1 VLQSKTLMGVVSNR
15 TVRNGTIS
23 IRARPAGDNPIG
35 VAQVI
40 MADSE
45 IGGKV
50 AVERMMSATGV
61 RGTFDVEQ
69 TQIHLA
75 NSKKLAPKKLKM
87 KVGGAELSF
96 CNGDKTIKTIS
107 YTSISRWKAT
117 DPESAVKKIVIDLID
132 KTIIGSVSL
141 ELTTASKTMDGEGVQ
156 TKISALLQELCRP
169 EPMALWRAAQA
180 GDVAEVI
187 RQIGIGGDKEETDGD
202 GKTPLFIAV
211 MKGHMKH
218 QAVVKAL
225 LEAKV
230 DLDRMSDKGYTPLY
244 MAAHKGNADM
254 VGLMNGVF
262 PRINNA
268 FLIH

>member
-1 VLQSKTLMGVVSNR
+1 
-15 TVRNGTIS
+15 
-23 IRARPAGDNPIG
+23 
-35 VAQVI
+35 
-40 MADSE
+40 MADSQ
-45 IGGKV
+45 IGGKI
-50 AVERMMSATGV
+50 AVERMMSASGV
-61 RGTFDVEQ
+61 RDTFDVVQ
-69 TQIHLA
+69 AQIHLD

-96 CNGDKTIKTIS
+96 CKGDKTIKTIP

-117 DPESAVKKIVIDLID
+117 DPHSRVQKIVIDLID
-132 KTIIGSVSL
+132 ETIIGSVSL
-141 ELTTASKTMDGEGVQ
+141 ELYTHQGQEGTQ
-156 TKISALLQELCRP
+156 TRISVLLQELCRP

-254 VGLMNGVF
+254 VGLMNGAF